1 MSFLFAPETEAIDSA
16 AHLIQI
22 ALTPVFMLS
31 GIGSLINV
39 FNTRLARVSDHLED
53 VNRRLNTPP
62 DDQTDDQGDL
72 YSPTNLRIHQMRLR
86 RRTFVLDLA
95 IILNAMGGAATCGA
109 AIALF
114 VGSLRNSATSTWL
127 LALFGVALAC
137 TVAALTAF
145 LADTLLSWHGMRR
158 DGSASLLTGAANAP
172 QKKKASSS

>member
-1 MSFLFAPETEAIDSA
+1 MSLPFTPETETIDSA

-53 VNRRLNTPP
+53 VTKRLNTPS
-62 DDQTDDQGDL
+62 DDQGDNGNL
-72 YSPTNLRIHQMRLR
+72 CESPHRLRVHQIRLR
-86 RRTFVLDLA
+86 RRIFVLDLA

-109 AIALF
+109 ALVLF
-114 VGSLRNSATSTWL
+114 IGSLRDSATSTWL
-127 LALFGVALAC
+127 LSLFGIALAC

-145 LADTLLSWHGMRR
+145 FADTLLSWHGMRR
-158 DGSASLLTGAANAP
+158 EGKASLLNEKETSP
-172 QKKKASSS
+172 TKASSS

>member
-1 MSFLFAPETEAIDSA
+1 MPPLFPPQTDAVDTA

-53 VNRRLNTPP
+53 VTRRLTSPP
-62 DDQTDDQGDL
+62 SDQTDDQGN
-72 YSPTNLRIHQMRLR
+72 YYTPERLRLHQRRLR

-114 VGSLRNSATSTWL
+114 VGSLRDTATSTWL
-127 LALFGVALAC
+127 LVLFGIALAC

-145 LADTLLSWHGMRR
+145 LADTLLSWHSMRR
-158 DGSASLLTGAANAP
+158 DGTALLLSEKKP
-172 QKKKASSS
+172 QKK